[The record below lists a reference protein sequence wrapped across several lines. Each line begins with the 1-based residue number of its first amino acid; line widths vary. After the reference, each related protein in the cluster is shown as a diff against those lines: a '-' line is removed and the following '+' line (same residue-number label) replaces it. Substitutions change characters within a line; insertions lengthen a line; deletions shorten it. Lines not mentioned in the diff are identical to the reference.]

1 MKHNGNFA
9 RNLAIA
15 ALALFA
21 AATLAA
27 DASGISGTWTA
38 SFDSQVGVQTY
49 TYTFKVEGTK
59 LTGSAKS
66 NLGQAVLADGKVDKD
81 TVTFVENLSYEG
93 MELAITYQGKVVSA
107 DEIQFKRDVAGA
119 GGEEF
124 TAKRQK

>member
-1 MKHNGNFA
+1 MKLRNIA
-9 RNLAIA
+9 RQLAIA
-15 ALALFA
+15 SLGLLA
-21 AATLAA
+21 AAALAA

-49 TYTFKVEGTK
+49 TYIFKVEGTK

-66 NLGQAVLADGKVDKD
+66 NLGQAVLADGKIEKD

-124 TAKRQK
+124 TARRQK